1 MTISKFRPAPR
12 IAEQHEVCCRAGR
25 GHKNYDEQLVEL
37 FGGGWYR
44 TECPACQ
51 WELLYNKPKEDE
63 RRQAAEKA
71 AAEHE
76 LSQDLIATGITP
88 RFRGCTF
95 DNFLTDGGDA
105 GKTRALSICRGYAEK
120 FAEHYRQGRALMLL
134 GEIGNGKTHL
144 ACAILQHIVREEQAT
159 GLIVT
164 AEAIIQGVTDSFRQ
178 NASHTKSQLLQELAE
193 VDLLVIDEVGMHT
206 PRQGRDFAPGLLHE
220 VIDWRYQLVLP
231 TVLVSNQT
239 RERLPEFIG
248 PRAADRLRENG
259 GLLAPFTWRSARLGG
274 AA

>member
-1 MTISKFRPAPR
+1 MTVSKFRPAPR

-25 GHKNYDEQLVEL
+25 GHKNYDEQLVEQ

-71 AAEHE
+71 AAEQE
-76 LSQDLIATGITP
+76 LSADLIATGITP

-95 DNFLTDGGDA
+95 DNFLTDGGNA
-105 GKTRALSICRGYAEK
+105 GKVRALNICRGYAEK

-144 ACAILQHIVREEQAT
+144 ACAILQHVVREEGAS

-164 AEAIIQGVTDSFRQ
+164 AEAIFQAVTDSFR
-178 NASHTKSQLLQELAE
+178 NGAGPSKSDLLQELAE

-206 PRQGRDFAPGLLHE
+206 PRPGRDFMPGLLHE
-220 VIDWRYQLVLP
+220 VIDRRYQLVLP
-231 TVLVSNQT
+231 TILVSNQT
-239 RERLPEFIG
+239 RDALPDFIG
-248 PRAADRLRENG
+248 PRAVDRLRENG
-259 GLLAPFTWRSARLGG
+259 GLMAPFTWQSARVGG